1 MKIKKYLRF
10 YYSAGGLQ
18 RRMDNFI
25 LRYALKSGEGVNNC
39 EICFESIQKL
49 ICDKQTLAGL
59 WARIDEV
66 LNRMTAQDRQSLKYY
81 AEIRGVRQLSEEVIR
96 ELHRAVMKFTR
107 RSLGLIKATKT
118 QYKTLCAY
126 YCLLGAPD
134 DG

>member
-18 RRMDNFI
+18 NRLDDFI

-39 EICFESIQKL
+39 EVCFDRIQKL
-49 ICDKQTLAGL
+49 ICDKAALAGL

-66 LNRMTAQDRQSLKYY
+66 LGKMTARDRQSLKFY
-81 AEIRGVRQLSEEVIR
+81 AGIRGVKQLSEEVVR

-107 RSLGLIKATKT
+107 RSVGLIKATKP
-118 QYKTLCAY
+118 QYKTLCKY
-126 YCLLGAPD
+126 YCLLGAAD
-134 DG
+134 DN